1 MALPLL
7 LLVLLA
13 GAAPAQVPGAAA
25 LSGTAYDH
33 LVGAPLA
40 GVRVALSGA
49 SSRTA
54 TTDEHGGFH
63 LAELPPGE
71 YRVSVMDR
79 RLELLSAFP
88 PVVRIELPRGGHRQ
102 LQLGTP
108 SRETL
113 LDALCGSREA
123 ALVYGFVLDREGGH
137 PLRGATVELR
147 WSESTAR
154 GLSAVRTRQ
163 RWVHAVTDAAGGFRT
178 CSVAPGV
185 EAQIRIVDGPRVTSR
200 RVRTGYG
207 VLVPVEIR
215 ASTDR

>member
-1 MALPLL
+1 SPLLPDPASLLPGPDARAVGAPQRGRRRCGLRGRQHPPRGQTVPPRAARATPDRSAAPPTRSRTRMALPLL

-123 ALVYGFVLDREGGH
+123 ALVYGFVL
-137 PLRGATVELR
+137 
-147 WSESTAR
+147 
-154 GLSAVRTRQ
+154 
-163 RWVHAVTDAAGGFRT
+163 
-178 CSVAPGV
+178 
-185 EAQIRIVDGPRVTSR
+185 
-200 RVRTGYG
+200 
-207 VLVPVEIR
+207 
-215 ASTDR
+215 